1 MRMFAKT
8 PPGYCTSCEARITG
22 RPVYR
27 MDEAHCCAGCAEG
40 GPCVCNYEADL
51 ADDGVN
57 NLGLMVPVPAEPAAL
72 PAPRSEE
79 PVGAPDGVLAAGFGP
94 R

>member
-22 RPVYR
+22 LPAYR
-27 MDEAHCCAGCAEG
+27 MDEAYCCSGCADG
-40 GPCVCNYEADL
+40 GPCVCNYELDL

-57 NLGLMVPVPAEPAAL
+57 NLGLMVRAEPVTV
-72 PAPRSEE
+72 PSRSKE
-79 PVGAPDGVLAAGFGP
+79 PVGAPDEVLAAGFGP